1 MIKITK
7 IELKLIS
14 LGNSSKKYIS
24 DGNISKL
31 KTLDKNILNFSI
43 FKENKIPKM
52 IPLIVAKK
60 PIVRPVKKSFL
71 YRLIA

>member
-31 KTLDKNILNFSI
+31 KKLDKNILNFSI
-43 FKENKIPKM
+43 FKENKMPKM
-52 IPLIVAKK
+52 IPLIVAK
-60 PIVRPVKKSFL
+60 PIVRPVKKKFL

>member
-1 MIKITK
+1 MLIFEIFIAGKYDAIEEIIREMMKITK

-31 KTLDKNILNFSI
+31 KT
-43 FKENKIPKM
+43 
-52 IPLIVAKK
+52 
-60 PIVRPVKKSFL
+60 
-71 YRLIA
+71 